1 MSLNA
6 ATIKRIARLA
16 RIRVADDGV
25 EQLAHE
31 LGAIIAWVE
40 LLDEVDVEGVEPMTG
55 PFAAHLRMREDIVT
69 DGDRRDQVLANA
81 TDATR
86 GFFTVPKVVE

>member
-16 RIRVADDGV
+16 RIRVDDAGV
-25 EQLAHE
+25 EQLGHE
-31 LGAIIAWVE
+31 LGAIINWVE
-40 LLDEVDVEGVEPMTG
+40 LLDDVDVEGVEPMTG
-55 PFAAHLRMREDIVT
+55 PVAAHLRMRDDVVT
-69 DGDRRDQVLANA
+69 EGDRREQILANA
-81 TDATR
+81 TDSTR